1 MNDFDG
7 AAVAFF
13 EGLRFDENNADLK
26 NGLEKKVEKHHG
38 VHFLNKKQEKLTVN
52 QSNKNDILKL
62 LGSPSTKSTFD
73 NDLWIYIERKTDNS
87 SLTKFGSERI
97 IVNNVLLL
105 EINSMG
111 LLETKEFLDLTNMQ
125 ELKFAEQTTENQ
137 YKKNTFVYD
146 FLSSM
151 RQKINDPLGKRKRN

>member
-1 MNDFDG
+1 MRKLFIFIIISLFIS
-7 AAVAFF
+7 ACT
-13 EGLRFDENNADLK
+13 L
-26 NGLEKKVEKHHG
+26 KKVEKHHG

-52 QSNKNDILKL
+52 QSNKNDILEL

-105 EINSMG
+105 EINNMG
-111 LLETKEFLDLTNMQ
+111 LLEKKEFLDLTNMQ

-151 RQKINDPLGKRKRN
+151 RQKINDPLGKRKR

>member
-1 MNDFDG
+1 MRKLFI
-7 AAVAFF
+7 FF
-13 EGLRFDENNADLK
+13 IISLFISSCTL
-26 NGLEKKVEKHHG
+26 KKVEKHHG

-105 EINSMG
+105 EVNSMG
-111 LLETKEFLDLTNMQ
+111 LLETKEFLDLNNMQ
-125 ELKFAEQTTENQ
+125 ELNFSEQTTENQ

-151 RQKINDPLGKRKRN
+151 RQKINDPLGKRKR

>member
-1 MNDFDG
+1 MRKLFIFIIISLFIS
-7 AAVAFF
+7 ACT
-13 EGLRFDENNADLK
+13 LK
-26 NGLEKKVEKHHG
+26 KIEKHHG

-52 QSNKNDILKL
+52 QSNKNDIIQL

-87 SLTKFGSERI
+87 SIKKFGSNRV

-105 EINSMG
+105 EINNMG
-111 LLETKEFLDLTNMQ
+111 LLEKKKFLDLTNMQ
-125 ELKFAEQTTENQ
+125 ELKFAKQTTENQ
-137 YKKNTFVYD
+137 YKKNTFVYE

-151 RQKINDPLGKRKRN
+151 RQKINDPLSKRKR

>member
-1 MNDFDG
+1 MKKLFI
-7 AAVAFF
+7 FF
-13 EGLRFDENNADLK
+13 IISLLISACTL
-26 NGLEKKVEKHHG
+26 KKVEKHHG
-38 VHFLNKKQEKLTVN
+38 VRFLDKKQEKLKVN
-52 QSNKNDILKL
+52 RSNKNDIIKL

-87 SLTKFGSERI
+87 SLIKFGNEKI

-111 LLETKEFLDLTNMQ
+111 LLEKKEFLDLKNMQ
-125 ELKFAEQTTENQ
+125 DLKFSELTTNNQ
-137 YKKNTFVYD
+137 YKKNTFLYD

-151 RQKINDPLGKRKRN
+151 RQKINDPLGKRRK

>member
-1 MNDFDG
+1 MRKLFLFIIISLFIS
-7 AAVAFF
+7 ACT
-13 EGLRFDENNADLK
+13 L
-26 NGLEKKVEKHHG
+26 KKVKKHHG
-38 VHFLNKKQEKLTVN
+38 VHFLNKKHETLIVN
-52 QSNKNDILKL
+52 KSNKNDILRI

-87 SLTKFGSERI
+87 SLVKFGSEKI

-111 LLETKEFLDLTNMQ
+111 LLEKKKLLNLKDMQ
-125 ELKFAEQTTENQ
+125 EIKFTEQTTESQ
-137 YKKNTFVYD
+137 YRKNTFLYD

-151 RQKINDPLGKRKRN
+151 RQKINDPLGKRKRQAKFFIPQ

>member
-1 MNDFDG
+1 MKNLFI
-7 AAVAFF
+7 FF
-13 EGLRFDENNADLK
+13 IIPLSPPPRTL
-26 NGLEKKVEKHHG
+26 KKVEKHHG
-38 VHFLNKKQEKLTVN
+38 VHFLDKKNKKLTVN

-105 EINSMG
+105 EINNMG
-111 LLETKEFLDLTNMQ
+111 LLEKKEFLDLTNMQ
-125 ELKFAEQTTENQ
+125 ELKFTELTTKNSFT
-137 YKKNTFVYD
+137 KNTFVYD

-151 RQKINDPLGKRKRN
+151 RQKINDPLGKRKR